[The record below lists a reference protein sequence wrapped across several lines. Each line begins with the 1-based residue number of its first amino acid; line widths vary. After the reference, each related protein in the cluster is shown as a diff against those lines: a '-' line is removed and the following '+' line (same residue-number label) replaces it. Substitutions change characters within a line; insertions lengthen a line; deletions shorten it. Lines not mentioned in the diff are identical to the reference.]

1 MEAAAAA
8 AASSSPAPCSPHLKK
23 VLKTYQLSAVKSL
36 HGPST
41 VLASAAAAAATVGDD
56 DDDEDDDRHRR
67 RGDEEAA
74 STSSS
79 DAGGFRAPPPLP
91 IQQPP
96 LLTAPDQSCSE
107 RSETVLEGETIAC
120 FAVGGEKR
128 LCLPQVLNSVLRD
141 FSLQQINQV
150 CDELLIF
157 CSRCTQD
164 QLTELKESGVLPATA
179 PSCGLITKTDAE
191 RLCSALLHRAGLP
204 PPPCMPDLPS
214 IKVYHEC
221 FGKCSGICTPELYA
235 RGNAYCIE
243 CAECH
248 GMFSPQH
255 FVCHAHRALENRTCH
270 WGFDSSNW
278 TRYLHA
284 AEDQAEHERLSKL
297 LDAFKEQASSGPP
310 PQPPPATLKRKQ
322 FKPTSATEYG
332 FDPVLAAS
340 GRLGKRHKPFWYEPL
355 HHYKYKEAPALD
367 ACKEP
372 SEAALKRVRL
382 EPADCGA
389 ATAAAAP
396 AVYAVYPEQLLWCDA
411 WGPRIAFRP
420 WPLPLAATAKHK
432 AAALADSLPPV
443 PAYLSHSPP
452 VLLHPERVVPLSDSE
467 RFERSFQPNVALAP
481 VVRPRHDDSKP
492 DVKMEAVSD
501 ELHEKQ
507 SAIIVQPNPVPG
519 HNLQLHYNPEI
530 ELSTDTD
537 DSLSDAASLA
547 RANKDCVA
555 EALEAVSD
563 DLTEDQRSR
572 VARVVGRMAESME
585 RLRSHN
591 RLLEKE
597 NGLLKQIRILQR
609 HSTPAEG
616 QDGPTEE
623 ISKLENELAEVGS
636 KILRLGF
643 RPQKIQTGGG
653 SPVSVI
659 TSPPLLIK
667 SEPQTSD

>member
-8 AASSSPAPCSPHLKK
+8 AAASSSSPAPCSPHLKK

-41 VLASAAAAAATVGDD
+41 VLASAAAATVGDD

-204 PPPCMPDLPS
+204 PPPCMPDLLS

-310 PQPPPATLKRKQ
+310 PASLKRKQ
-322 FKPTSATEYG
+322 
-332 FDPVLAAS
+332 
-340 GRLGKRHKPFWYEPL
+340 
-355 HHYKYKEAPALD
+355 EAPALD

-389 ATAAAAP
+389 AAAAAAAAP

-537 DSLSDAASLA
+537 DSLSDAG
-547 RANKDCVA
+547 
-555 EALEAVSD
+555 
-563 DLTEDQRSR
+563 RSR
-572 VARVVGRMAESME
+572 WSYGRDIKIGERVGRGWKQNSEVGLSSTE
-585 RLRSHN
+585 NPDWWRQPCVSHN
-591 RLLEKE
+591 F
-597 NGLLKQIRILQR
+597 
-609 HSTPAEG
+609 S
-616 QDGPTEE
+616 PTHH
-623 ISKLENELAEVGS
+623 
-636 KILRLGF
+636 
-643 RPQKIQTGGG
+643 
-653 SPVSVI
+653 
-659 TSPPLLIK
+659 
-667 SEPQTSD
+667 

>member
-8 AASSSPAPCSPHLKK
+8 AAASSSSPAPCSPHLKK

-41 VLASAAAAAATVGDD
+41 VLASAAAATVGDD

-204 PPPCMPDLPS
+204 PPPCMPDLLS

-310 PQPPPATLKRKQ
+310 PASLKRKQ
-322 FKPTSATEYG
+322 
-332 FDPVLAAS
+332 
-340 GRLGKRHKPFWYEPL
+340 
-355 HHYKYKEAPALD
+355 EAPALD

-389 ATAAAAP
+389 AAAAAAAAP

-659 TSPPLLIK
+659 TSPPLIIK